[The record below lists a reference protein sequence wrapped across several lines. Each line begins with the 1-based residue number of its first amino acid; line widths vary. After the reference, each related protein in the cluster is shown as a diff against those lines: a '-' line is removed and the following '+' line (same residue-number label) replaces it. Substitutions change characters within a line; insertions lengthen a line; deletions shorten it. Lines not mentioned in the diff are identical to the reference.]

1 MASATKLLHSKIGTS
16 KTRLINPCTRRN
28 IFKTERDSTNNS
40 YDITA
45 PEDRRKILMVSL
57 GNKGHDV
64 YLYPI
69 ILELQGSVFNCFK
82 AAMTALAVQ
91 SPRPVALGRMLHDHA
106 VTLLAK
112 IIR

>member
-1 MASATKLLHSKIGTS
+1 MLKDMIGPQKVKTLEIGCVAYKGYEDKYKIQ
-16 KTRLINPCTRRN
+16 
-28 IFKTERDSTNNS
+28 
-40 YDITA
+40 
-45 PEDRRKILMVSL
+45 SL
-57 GNKGHDV
+57 CQSLDNKRHDV

-69 ILELQGSVFNCFK
+69 ILGLQGSVFNCFK

-91 SPRPVALGRMLHDHA
+91 SPRQVALGRMLHDHA